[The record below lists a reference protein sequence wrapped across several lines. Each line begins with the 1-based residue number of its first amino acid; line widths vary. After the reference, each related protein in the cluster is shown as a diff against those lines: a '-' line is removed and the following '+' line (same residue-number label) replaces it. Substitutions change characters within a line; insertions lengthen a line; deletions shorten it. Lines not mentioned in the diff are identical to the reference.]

1 MTITTLNE
9 LAGSGVVSQSEP
21 LAPYMTYR
29 FGGSARWFAEVADA
43 ATLQTV
49 LAARLASGSP
59 ELLILGRGS
68 NLLIA
73 DAGVDGLVI
82 RLAGTFAEIEIDDDG
97 VIAAGGAVPLPR
109 LARAAAKAGR
119 GGLEWFVGIPGSV
132 GGAVRMNAGGHGSD
146 TSEWIIDATVV
157 DASTATPRVVPA
169 ADLGLSYR
177 HSALGPDDIVVGAR
191 FRSVAVDT
199 MVGEQRIRE
208 ITQWRREHQPGGTLN
223 AGSVFKNPPGDSA
236 GRIIDALGLK
246 GLRIGGAV
254 VSHRHANFFEA
265 REGASA
271 QDVYDLVWTVQRR
284 VMEATGVQL
293 VPEIRFAGTFRR
305 TVDAPLGDPP

>member
-1 MTITTLNE
+1 MTTLDA
-9 LAGSGVVSQSEP
+9 LATAGVISRSEP

-29 FGGSARWFAEVADA
+29 FGGAARWFAEVTDTS
-43 ATLQTV
+43 TLQTV
-49 LAARLASGSP
+49 LAARLASGTP

-68 NLLIA
+68 NLVIA

-82 RLAGTFAEIEIDDDG
+82 RLAGEFAEIEVADDG
-97 VIAAGGAVPLPR
+97 VITAGGAVPLPR
-109 LARAAAKAGR
+109 LARAVVKAGR

-146 TSEWIIDATVV
+146 TSEWIVDATVV
-157 DASTATPRVVPA
+157 AASDATRRVVPA
-169 ADLGLSYR
+169 PDLGLSYR
-177 HSALGPDDIVVGAR
+177 HSDLGPDDIVVGAR
-191 FRSVAVDT
+191 FRSVTQDVA
-199 MVGEQRIRE
+199 VGEQRIRE

-246 GLRIGGAV
+246 GLRVGGAV
-254 VSHRHANFFEA
+254 VSDRHANFFEA
-265 REGASA
+265 REGATA

-284 VMEATGVQL
+284 VAAATGVEL
-293 VPEIRFAGTFRR
+293 VPEIRFAGSFRA
-305 TVDAPLGDPP
+305 TGEAPQGGGR